1 MIWEIAKREIVTR
14 VRTRAFQILTA
25 ILLIGVLAG
34 SIAAGVLT
42 GSSDEPT
49 EVTIGLSGDG
59 VAFAEALSVA
69 TEDLE
74 PTVVETDDGET
85 LLADG
90 EIDVLFTGD
99 ELVWDGFPS
108 ASTDLFIRFTVQQA
122 EFGESVAELGLS
134 DAELTTLFGQ
144 TPIEERLLDG
154 EDDEQFI
161 RIAAAGVSTFAM
173 FFFLQIWGA
182 FVMMGVVEEKSSR
195 IVEVLLSHITPRTL
209 LTGKILGFGVLAFG
223 QLLIIIIGLTVGLL
237 LVQDIEIPSG
247 VWASVPVLVITFVL
261 GFAFYAAAFAALG
274 STVSRQEDAQSA
286 QLPALMPLIF
296 AYIIAT
302 SSFTSPDSIVI
313 LIASFVP
320 FTSPIVLPFRVALSD
335 PPLWQVGLSLLIL
348 AASAPL
354 MLNLA
359 GKIYKTTLLR
369 VGTRIPLKEA
379 FSNRNLAD

>member
-1 MIWEIAKREIVTR
+1 MIWQIAKREILTR
-14 VRTRAFQILTA
+14 VRTRAFQVLTV
-25 ILLIGVLAG
+25 ILLIGVVAG

-42 GSSDEPT
+42 GMDDEAS
-49 EVTIGLSGDG
+49 EVTIGLSGAG
-59 VAFAEALSVA
+59 IAFADALSVG
-69 TEDLE
+69 TDNIE
-74 PTVVETDDGET
+74 PTVLETDDGET
-85 LLADG
+85 LLEDG

-108 ASTDLFIRFTVQQA
+108 GGTDLFIRTTVQQA

-134 DAELTTLFGQ
+134 NAELATLFDQ

-161 RIAAAGVSTFAM
+161 RIAAAGVSTVAM

-182 FVMMGVVEEKSSR
+182 FVMMGVIEEKSSR

-223 QLLIIIIGLTVGLL
+223 QLLIIIFGLAIGLF
-237 LVQDIEIPSG
+237 LVQDVEIPSG
-247 VWASVPVLVITFVL
+247 VWASLPVLVITFVL
-261 GFAFYAAAFAALG
+261 GFAFYAAGFAALG

-286 QLPALMPLIF
+286 QLPAMLPLFF
-296 AYIIAT
+296 AYIVAT
-302 SSFTSPDSIVI
+302 SSFTNPDSLLI
-313 LIASFVP
+313 LISSYVP

-335 PPLWQVGLSLLIL
+335 PPFWQVGLSLLIL

-354 MLNLA
+354 MLNFA

-379 FSNRNLAD
+379 FRNRNLVD